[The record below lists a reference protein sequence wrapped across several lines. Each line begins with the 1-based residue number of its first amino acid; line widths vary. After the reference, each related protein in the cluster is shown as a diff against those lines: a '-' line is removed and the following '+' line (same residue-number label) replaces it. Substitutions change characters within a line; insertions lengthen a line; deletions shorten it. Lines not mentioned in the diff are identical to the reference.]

1 MDSFVDKIFKNKIF
15 NKNKLLKFGFRQS
28 GKKFIYTEK
37 IFCNQFLLTVIVS
50 GEKEIETKLTDSLSG
65 DLYTLH
71 LIETAVGPFIGHVR
85 EAYEKTLSYIAQE
98 CCVDTY
104 FVYSQSNRLT
114 KLIKL
119 QYGDAPELLWED
131 SPGYGVF
138 RNSQNKK
145 WYALISRVDKSKI
158 DRESS
163 GEVEILNIKL
173 DKNEVEEKLKL
184 KGFYPAYHM
193 NKKSWITIILDDSIS
208 DEEIMDLIAKS
219 YDFSDI
225 KTRKRL

>member
-15 NKNKLLKFGFRQS
+15 NENKLIKFGFRQS
-28 GKKFIYTEK
+28 GKKFVYTKK
-37 IFCNQFLLTVIVS
+37 ILDNQFLLTVIIS
-50 GEKEIETKLTDSLSG
+50 GEKEIETKLIDNLSG

-71 LIETAVGPFIGHVR
+71 LLETAVGTFIGHVR

-104 FVYSQSNRLT
+104 FVYIQANRLA

-119 QYGDAPELLWED
+119 QYGDEPEFLWED

-138 RNSQNKK
+138 RNSQSKK
-145 WYALISRVDKSKI
+145 WYALISRLDKSKI

-173 DKNEVEEKLKL
+173 DKSEVQEKLKL

-208 DEEIMDLIAKS
+208 DEEIMDLVVKS
-219 YDFSDI
+219 YSFSNI
-225 KTRKRL
+225 KTLKKL